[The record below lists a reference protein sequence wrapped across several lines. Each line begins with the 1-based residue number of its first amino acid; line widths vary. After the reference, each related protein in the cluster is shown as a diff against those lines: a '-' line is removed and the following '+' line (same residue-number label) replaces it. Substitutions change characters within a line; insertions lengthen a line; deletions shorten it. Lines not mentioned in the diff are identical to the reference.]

1 MPSASPGGPC
11 SLHPLDPTD
20 RPIIEAL
27 AQVDEPSDMDAVN
40 AARLLTR
47 YRDSLLSADLYQLLL
62 RALDR
67 WGLTPR
73 DIRDRARDL
82 WLSGWRPPAFIEEQ
96 QVGSGADVNG

>member
-27 AQVDEPSDMDAVN
+27 AQVHEPSAMDVVN

-47 YRDSLLSADLYQLLL
+47 YRDSLLSADLHQQLLRTL
-62 RALDR
+62 ER
-67 WGLTPR
+67 WGLTPA
-73 DIRDRARDL
+73 DIRNRARAL
-82 WLSGWRPPAFIEEQ
+82 WLSGWLPPVFTEEQ